1 MAGANST
8 AATRGAVTRRKR
20 LTREDKR
27 QANRAR
33 ILQGARKVFGRR
45 GYHGATIEE
54 IADEAGLSNGA
65 IYYNFENKEDLFLAL
80 LDEWRAEL
88 IQDVEST
95 FGIGGSEAPQEQLQN
110 ELREIVQSFS
120 PSREWRLLLL
130 EFVAYAARNPK
141 FRARFVAGRRKFKAA
156 VTDALEARI
165 ATLGV
170 QPSLPA
176 EHLALLLTAL
186 VNGLSVDELTEPGT
200 VPDGLLAGAVN
211 ALLESRS
218 PTSHD

>member
-1 MAGANST
+1 
-8 AATRGAVTRRKR
+8 VRRRRR

-33 ILQGARKVFGRR
+33 ILQAARKVFGRR

-65 IYYNFENKEDLFLAL
+65 VYYNFENKEDLFLAL

-88 IQDVEST
+88 VHNVEST
-95 FGIGGSEAPQEQLQN
+95 FSTGTSDAPQEQLQN
-110 ELREIVQSFS
+110 ELRQIVQTFS

-141 FRARFVAGRRKFKAA
+141 FRARFVAGRRQFKAA
-156 VTDALEARI
+156 LTNALKARI

-170 QPSLPA
+170 TPSLPP

-200 VPDGLLAGAVN
+200 VPGELLGQAAS

-218 PTSHD
+218 PGPRH